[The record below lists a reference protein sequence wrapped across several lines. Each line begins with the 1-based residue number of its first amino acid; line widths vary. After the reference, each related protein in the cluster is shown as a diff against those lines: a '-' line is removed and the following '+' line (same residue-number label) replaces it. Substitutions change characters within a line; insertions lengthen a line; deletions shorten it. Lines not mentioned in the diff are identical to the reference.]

1 MSKDLYQWRKKVLD
15 SVSPSFCA
23 AKWLNASIHLGHGYT
38 HSCHLP
44 IPHPIDEKSFDETVE
59 MLQTSVDKSKLGD
72 KEKSSA
78 LKRLHKMAVKGESVG
93 TPIDFLNDLIEGEWK
108 HAEDNGGKTFMGK
121 VVKLSLIHI

>member
-93 TPIDFLNDLIEGEWK
+93 TPIDFLNETMSQIRD
-108 HAEDNGGKTFMGK
+108 GGCLLFLRSTW
-121 VVKLSLIHI
+121 LQIRLR

>member
-44 IPHPIDEKSFDETVE
+44 IPHPIDEK
-59 MLQTSVDKSKLGD
+59 
-72 KEKSSA
+72 A
-78 LKRLHKMAVKGESVG
+78 LKDNPSAIHNTEHKK
-93 TPIDFLNDLIEGEWK
+93 K
-108 HAEDNGGKTFMGK
+108 QRQKC
-121 VVKLSLIHI
+121 